1 MGETFTFDGNS
12 YQISDLSPQGQELLR
27 RIILTR
33 ANLVEM
39 KNQLALL
46 MKAKNAYISD
56 IKMDI
61 VEKRSGV
68 NLGGLLENEWE

>member
-1 MGETFTFDGNS
+1 MDDIFTFDGHR
-12 YQISDLSPQGQELLR
+12 YLISDLSDEGRKLLQR
-27 RIILTR
+27 MTLTR

-39 KNQLALL
+39 KNHLALL

-56 IKMDI
+56 IKLDI

-68 NLGGLLENEWE
+68 NLGLLFEDEWE

>member
-1 MGETFTFDGNS
+1 MT
-12 YQISDLSPQGQELLR
+12 
-27 RIILTR
+27 LTR

-39 KNQLALL
+39 KNHLALL

-56 IKMDI
+56 IKLDI

-68 NLGGLLENEWE
+68 NLGLLFEDEWE